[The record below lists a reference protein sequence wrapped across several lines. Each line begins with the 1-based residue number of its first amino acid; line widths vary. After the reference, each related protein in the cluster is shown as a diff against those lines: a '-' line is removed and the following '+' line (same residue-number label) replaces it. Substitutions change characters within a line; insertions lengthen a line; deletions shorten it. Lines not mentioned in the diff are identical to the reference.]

1 MTALAGVDLAVRAGE
16 FFTLLGPSG
25 SGKTTLL
32 RLIAGFERPDGG
44 RIELAGRD
52 VTRVPPYARDVNTVF
67 QDYALFPHMT
77 VAQNIEYGLRV
88 RHVPKAQRRERVDRA
103 LDMVRLPGLG
113 SRKPA
118 QLSGGQRQRVALA
131 RAIVNEPQVLL
142 LDEPLGALDLKLR
155 QEMQLE
161 LLRVQREVGITF
173 VYVTHDQEEALTMS
187 DRIAV
192 LNQGNIEQIG
202 VPVEV
207 YEKPRTAFVAG
218 FIGVSNLIERE
229 GHRITV
235 RPEKITLLED
245 GQQDPPGSHA
255 ESGRVQDVI
264 YAGVL
269 TRYVVDLDGG
279 GELVVSR
286 QNADAQDA
294 RGGAAPIS
302 RGDRVRLAW
311 RTEQAFTIPTEPGQD
326 PGSGEGLSMMTTWT
340 RISPRPMKIAL
351 GLAVASLIAAGCGS
365 SGSSSSSG
373 SASSSQGTGTGTGT
387 AGLTVPTANL
397 PVLQKIGPGEGQLNL
412 IAWEGYLDPKW
423 VKPFQ
428 QQTGCQVN
436 AKYAGSSDEMV
447 ALMKNGGGGQYDMVS
462 SSGDADLRILYAG
475 DAHPVNIN
483 LIPSWK
489 DFFPAFQSPP
499 FNTINGVHY
508 GVSLQWG
515 PNVLMYNTKDFTT
528 APPSWSVIYDPKY
541 KGQVTVPDNPIQIA
555 DAALYLKTHNAS
567 LGITDPYELTQPQFQ
582 AAVSLLAGQRP
593 LIEKYWGLASQEIFD
608 FKNGNA
614 VVGAG
619 WPYQVSTLK
628 ADKFPIGSEIPSEG
642 ATGWADTWM
651 LAAKA
656 PHPNCAYMWMQYIST
671 PKVQA
676 EQAITYGETPDNK
689 LACSYMDQMQPGSC
703 AEYHAN
709 APASYLASV
718 ALWKTPIATCDN
730 GKPDCAPYAE
740 WVSAWNT
747 QVK

>member
-1 MTALAGVDLAVRAGE
+1 
-16 FFTLLGPSG
+16 
-25 SGKTTLL
+25 
-32 RLIAGFERPDGG
+32 
-44 RIELAGRD
+44 
-52 VTRVPPYARDVNTVF
+52 
-67 QDYALFPHMT
+67 
-77 VAQNIEYGLRV
+77 
-88 RHVPKAQRRERVDRA
+88 
-103 LDMVRLPGLG
+103 
-113 SRKPA
+113 
-118 QLSGGQRQRVALA
+118 
-131 RAIVNEPQVLL
+131 
-142 LDEPLGALDLKLR
+142 
-155 QEMQLE
+155 
-161 LLRVQREVGITF
+161 
-173 VYVTHDQEEALTMS
+173 
-187 DRIAV
+187 
-192 LNQGNIEQIG
+192 
-202 VPVEV
+202 
-207 YEKPRTAFVAG
+207 VAG
-218 FIGVSNLIERE
+218 FIGVSNLIERD

-235 RPEKITLLED
+235 RPEKITLLEA
-245 GQQDPPGSHA
+245 GQHDPPGSHT
-255 ESGRVQDVI
+255 EYGRVHDVI

-269 TRYVVDLDGG
+269 TRYVVNLDGG

-286 QNADAQDA
+286 QNAEVPDA
-294 RGGAAPIS
+294 REGAAPIG

-311 RTEQAFTIPTEPGQD
+311 RSEQAFTIPTEPGQD
-326 PGSGEGLSMMTTWT
+326 PGSGEGLRMMTTRT
-340 RISPRPMKIAL
+340 RISPRPMTIAL
-351 GLAVASLIAAGCGS
+351 ALALASLVAAGCS
-365 SGSSSSSG
+365 SNSSSSSSG
-373 SASSSQGTGTGTGT
+373 GTTNSSQGAGTGT

-412 IAWEGYLDPKW
+412 IAWAGYLDPKW

-436 AKYAGSSDEMV
+436 AKYANTSDEMV

-489 DFFPAFQSPP
+489 DFFPAFKSPP

-515 PNVLMYNTKDFTT
+515 PNVLMYNTKNFPT
-528 APPSWSVIYDPKY
+528 APPSWNVIYDPKY

-555 DAALYLKTHNAS
+555 DAALYLKTHNPS

-593 LIEKYWGLASQEIFD
+593 LIEKYWDLASQEIFD

-614 VVGAG
+614 TIGAG

-628 ADKFPIGSEIPSEG
+628 ADHFPIGSEVPSEG

-656 PHPNCAYMWMQYIST
+656 PHPNCAYLWMQYIST

-676 EQAITYGETPDNK
+676 EQAITYGETPDNS
-689 LACSYMDQMQPGSC
+689 LACGYMDQMQPGSC

-709 APASYLASV
+709 APLSYLATIS
-718 ALWKTPIATCDN
+718 LWKTPIATCDN
-730 GKPDCAPYAE
+730 GKPDCEPYSA